1 MANNSTNKRKR
12 NNNSNYNSPN
22 QQHARFAQSSA
33 QFLGLTASTTAG
45 VDVARIKTMIQD
57 PSKNS
62 LQIGNISKAL
72 KHVNGEYKRI
82 IQYMSSLLTYDH
94 TIYPVMQNPTVDA
107 GGDVTA
113 MQQAFAQ
120 TAIYL
125 DRLNPKLNLPLFTE
139 KMFTTGVTFLYK
151 LEDSKESR
159 IKSSLLLYAVSSTA
173 KRVFIDS
180 SSMLRRSQMF
190 YIQLCQRKSNRQ

>member
-1 MANNSTNKRKR
+1 M
-12 NNNSNYNSPN
+12 
-22 QQHARFAQSSA
+22 
-33 QFLGLTASTTAG
+33 
-45 VDVARIKTMIQD
+45 ARIKTMIQD

-125 DRLNPKLNLPLFTE
+125 DRLNQSLIFRYLQRKCSQLVLHSCTNWRILR
-139 KMFTTGVTFLYK
+139 
-151 LEDSKESR
+151 ESR